1 MSISVLEW
9 RESTKSTVGTCREVI
24 RASFTATIPKGEKN
38 DSKFQ
43 TSVVIVKGV
52 LVYLVLKLFS
62 IVLNKTAGRL
72 EFRRC
77 VNWMTSTS
85 FSFGIYMLLVSLDQ
99 KYGDN
104 QSINR
109 IVADTKNRM
118 HKLLTTFLIDENSK

>member
-1 MSISVLEW
+1 M
-9 RESTKSTVGTCREVI
+9 GTCREEI
-24 RASFTATIPKGEKN
+24 RTSFTATIPKGEKN

-43 TSVVIVKGV
+43 TSVVIVTGV
-52 LVYLVLKLFS
+52 PVYLVLKLFS

-72 EFRRC
+72 EFRQC
-77 VNWMTSTS
+77 VNCMTSTS
-85 FSFGIYMLLVSLDQ
+85 CNFSVVSLLVSLDQ